1 MNKYLIGLLIVV
13 LTGITYLGVS
23 YPKAN
28 LGASPAG
35 STFGDAKQAMIA
47 INLAAPGANAT
58 STSILNSDGN
68 DRFITSEEV
77 SCEGVGTSKTAYT
90 GAGLA
95 SLTLTVATSSTAA
108 PASNANSNTL
118 PVITIATSTAY
129 FGIASS
135 TVGAPGNS
143 SVSNVWAANSDL
155 TFTANATNTALCTVG
170 VKYIGL

>member
-13 LTGITYLGVS
+13 LAGITYLGVS

-58 STSILNSDGN
+58 SSSVYNGDAN
-68 DRFITSEEV
+68 DRYVTSLDYG
-77 SCEGVGTSKTAYT
+77 CEGVGTSKTAYT

-95 SLTLTVATSSTAA
+95 ALTMTVGTTTTPA
-108 PASNANSNTL
+108 PA
-118 PVITIATSTAY
+118 VIPSALVLASATTIATSSATLVV
-129 FGIASS
+129 ASS
-135 TVGAPGNS
+135 TSGGAASALWPTGTYM
-143 SVSNVWAANSDL
+143 
-155 TFTANATNTALCTVG
+155 TFWFNATNTAVCTVG
-170 VKYIGL
+170 VKYFGG